1 MKRILLSLLIL
12 QIFLPVAFI
21 AGCVSYTTEM
31 NTLRKNDLR
40 NEDIVEL
47 NEKIGKQY
55 WIKRNDLIKFYS
67 TPNLFSESFIINN
80 TTSFIVEE
88 LEKSDIKYY
97 KVKFIHTGK
106 TAYLPPSVF
115 NNSLLVYIFTEDP
128 KIIEEKRRLEEEKKK
143 LEEEKK
149 KEEVRKLTGISEGKL
164 LWFAYSVG
172 SIGGQGFPIISPG
185 SHLRVMYYGL
195 EEIMLKSFDLVD
207 ARVRNPNMRSQVDVK
222 LYLEKFD
229 GKVDHL
235 TFNIYEINKVFYTK
249 EPFANLGKKWGYEK
263 VNAIRDRR
271 LLIGMNEEQVLL
283 IKGAPYEINR
293 SIGSW
298 GTHEQWIYR
307 GKHEQNERT
316 VYLYFQNGK
325 LTSWQE

>member
-12 QIFLPVAFI
+12 QILLPVAFI
-21 AGCVSYTTEM
+21 VGCVSYTTEM

-115 NNSLLVYIFTEDP
+115 NNSLLV
-128 KIIEEKRRLEEEKKK
+128 
-143 LEEEKK
+143 
-149 KEEVRKLTGISEGKL
+149 
-164 LWFAYSVG
+164 
-172 SIGGQGFPIISPG
+172 
-185 SHLRVMYYGL
+185 
-195 EEIMLKSFDLVD
+195 
-207 ARVRNPNMRSQVDVK
+207 
-222 LYLEKFD
+222 
-229 GKVDHL
+229 
-235 TFNIYEINKVFYTK
+235 
-249 EPFANLGKKWGYEK
+249 
-263 VNAIRDRR
+263 
-271 LLIGMNEEQVLL
+271 
-283 IKGAPYEINR
+283 
-293 SIGSW
+293 
-298 GTHEQWIYR
+298 
-307 GKHEQNERT
+307 
-316 VYLYFQNGK
+316 
-325 LTSWQE
+325 